1 MPHLTIEYSDNL
13 DGKVEIAGLCRALD
27 EQIAAFPFF
36 ERGGIRVRAF
46 ACRSY
51 AIADMLPDN
60 AFVDMQF
67 RIGAGRSEA
76 DKKAAGD
83 ALFATATRLLGHLLD
98 EPHFALSL
106 EVREIDPV
114 LSWKK
119 NSIHARLRQKVVPE

>member
-1 MPHLTIEYSDNL
+1 MPHLTLEYSDNL
-13 DGKVEIAGLCRALD
+13 EGKVDFTALCRALD
-27 EQIAAFPFF
+27 EQIASFPFF

-51 AIADMLPDN
+51 AVADMMPAN

-76 DKKAAGD
+76 DRKAAGD
-83 ALFATATRLLGHLLD
+83 ALFATAGEFLGHLLE

-106 EVREIDPV
+106 EIREISPAF
-114 LSWKK
+114 SWKK
-119 NSIHARLRQKVVPE
+119 NSIHARLRKKEAAQ

>member
-1 MPHLTIEYSDNL
+1 MPHLTIEYSANL
-13 DGKVEIAGLCRALD
+13 DGKVDFTALCGALND
-27 EQIAAFPFF
+27 QIAAFPFF
-36 ERGGIRVRAF
+36 ERGGIRVRAV
-46 ACRSY
+46 ACSAC
-51 AIADMLPDN
+51 AIADMLPAN

-67 RIGAGRSEA
+67 RIGTGRSGS

-83 ALFATATRLLGHLLD
+83 ALFATANRILGSLLD

-119 NSIHARLRQKVVPE
+119 NSMHARLRSKEPAK